1 MTFSLAV
8 AFLFLAT
15 MENYDDDDDDA
26 EPFETEK
33 NSKLKIMQKKLF
45 LVYLKARVH

>member
-1 MTFSLAV
+1 M

-15 MENYDDDDDDA
+15 MENYDDDDDA

-33 NSKLKIMQKKLF
+33 NSKLKIMQKKALF
-45 LVYLKARVH
+45 SYVS